1 MAPSFW
7 ILIQRSSAHSP
18 NCWLQSTSFSFFDCR
33 HMAPNCLSFKEAVCV
48 PIPVAAN
55 SSWWQHGLVQ
65 LHLLFFFPNS
75 IIRACSHHVDLVA
88 LVIKP
93 SFLLCQFKIALRSC
107 AFVGCA
113 KLFSSFPQCRRSS
126 EAVNCT
132 ARQAPH
138 HEYRVQ
144 EEAPFH
150 IRQHLNWMISIRRL
164 IPTKS
169 ILICTKRL
177 KLTLP
182 AKRTCTG

>member
-1 MAPSFW
+1 MTNDNFLPPQFSSLHGVDPS
-7 ILIQRSSAHSP
+7 
-18 NCWLQSTSFSFFDCR
+18 R
-33 HMAPNCLSFKEAVCV
+33 HFCNFNEAVCV
-48 PIPVAAN
+48 SISIAAN

-65 LHLLFFFPNS
+65 LHLLFFFRNS
-75 IIRACSHHVDLVA
+75 IIWACSHHVDLVA
-88 LVIKP
+88 VVIKP

-113 KLFSSFPQCRRSS
+113 KLFSFFPQCRISS
-126 EAVNCT
+126 ESVDCT
-132 ARQAPH
+132 ARQAPN

-169 ILICTKRL
+169 KKL
-177 KLTLP
+177 KYYWKMEP
-182 AKRTCTG
+182 E